1 MRIHYFA
8 AFCFIFFP
16 CFTTWAQSNIQL
28 ANEAYSKGNYRLAED
43 FLTQEINSKPSGIA
57 FYNRGLTRLAL
68 ETYFTSI
75 NDFDSAIN
83 YNYKL
88 FDSYNRRGYAQY
100 HTKNYS
106 GAIEDFKKVINQSSQ
121 NELISYAYRF
131 ISLSF
136 IRIQDYS
143 AAEEWC
149 NKGLSTFPNEKN
161 LLFNKGF
168 LYYSM
173 GSYQKAI
180 DEFDKRLQI
189 TPNHLETILWK
200 SEALIQ
206 LGKLQ
211 EAQQNLEKVIA
222 LQPNHIVAHSNLALV
237 YQKTKQKDKLKEEL
251 NTLNSLGYKPASDF
265 LEINLAKNHIEEGNL
280 EEALKLLNQ
289 ALDKNNR
296 NATALLNRSI
306 VLYLKK
312 DLSAALKDAKLLV
325 EIDPQSY
332 EAQIQLVKC
341 LMESQD
347 PQIIEKLISL
357 KTKYPQKPELTY
369 LLGKAY
375 YLSGNYSE
383 AAKILE
389 STLPGYSGTQTYS
402 MLAFIYSQKIFD
414 SDKFNLYAEKAQR
427 ENPNSK
433 NTQLIESYAYLNEKK
448 YDLAIVGFKKFL
460 EKNGDDAMII
470 SNLAYCYE
478 QTKQL
483 LEAKSW
489 RIKNTQIQPESA
501 KAFYQLGNVCYKLN
515 DYPASNIA
523 LIQCIKLSP
532 NYYQAYLLRGVV
544 SLALQDYGN
553 GKKDLEIALKNLPE
567 KAGDIYPNLAFASAK
582 LGDINDAM
590 PYLEEWEKLEPQN
603 GLVFYTR
610 GNLFSGKGNYEKAL
624 SNYSRAIELD
634 PNNSDFLLNRAI
646 LNINNAHYQDAIQ
659 DGERLLLL
667 NQKTAEV
674 YYNLGVAY
682 IKDGSQLSKGC
693 EAIKTAKRMGYP
705 QAEQWLSKCD

>member
-1 MRIHYFA
+1 MRIQFLV
-8 AFCFIFFP
+8 AFLFLFIQSV
-16 CFTTWAQSNIQL
+16 TTWGQGNIQL

-68 ETYFTSI
+68 ETYFPSI
-75 NDFDSAIN
+75 NDFDSAIA

-106 GAIEDFKKVINQSSQ
+106 GAVEDFKKVISQSNQ
-121 NELISYAYRF
+121 NELIAYAYRF

-136 IRIQDYS
+136 IRMQDYS

-149 NKGLSTFPNEKN
+149 NKGLSVFPNDKN

-168 LYYSM
+168 FYYSTA
-173 GSYQKAI
+173 SYSKAI
-180 DEFDKRLQI
+180 VEFEKRLLV

-200 SEALIQ
+200 SESLIQ
-206 LGKLQ
+206 LGNFQ

-222 LQPNHIVAHSNLALV
+222 LQPNHIVAHSTLALV

-251 NTLNSLGYKPASDF
+251 NILNSLGYKPASDF

-289 ALDKNNR
+289 ALNKNSK

-306 VLYLKK
+306 VWYLKK
-312 DLSAALKDAKLLV
+312 DFQAALKDAKLLV
-325 EIDPQSY
+325 EIDPQSFD
-332 EAQIQLVKC
+332 AQIQLVKC
-341 LMESQD
+341 LMESQE
-347 PQIIEKLISL
+347 PNFIENVLLLRS
-357 KTKYPQKPELTY
+357 KYPQKPELTY

-375 YLSGNYSE
+375 YLSGNYVE
-383 AAKILE
+383 AAKMLE

-402 MLAFIYSQKIFD
+402 MLAFIYSQKILD
-414 SDKFNLYAEKAQR
+414 SEKFNLYAEKAQR

-433 NTQLIESYAYLNEKK
+433 NAQLIESYAYLNEKK
-448 YDLAIVGFKKFL
+448 YDLAIVGFKKYL
-460 EKNGDDAMII
+460 EKNGDDAMVI

-489 RIKNTQIQPESA
+489 RTRNTQIQPESA
-501 KAFYQLGNVCYKLN
+501 KAFYQLANVCYKLN
-515 DYPASNIA
+515 DYPASNLA

-544 SLALQDYGN
+544 SLALQDFGT

-582 LGDINDAM
+582 MGDIKDAL
-590 PYLEEWEKLEPQN
+590 PYLDEWEKLEPQN
-603 GLVFYTR
+603 GMVFYTR

-624 SNYSRAIELD
+624 SNYSKAIELD
-634 PNNSDFLLNRAI
+634 PNNPDFLLNRVI
-646 LNINNAHYQDAIQ
+646 LNINNAQYQLAIQ

-682 IKDGSQLSKGC
+682 LKDGSQISKGC
-693 EAIKTAKRMGYP
+693 DAIKAAKRMGYP